1 MRVVVAAGRG
11 ACGQLG
17 HGDEESYCWP
27 EPIEALRGV
36 RVAAMAASECHSLV
50 LTKEGEVLSFGEGY
64 EGRPGLLPLHGGH
77 VNMSVCFPAQI
88 TGLQTRG
95 CIDPPP
101 PSVRQA
107 NTTAAASARGAAGDG
122 PLNEPYTGKASACC
136 SSRVRAID
144 RVGRI
149 PRSDI
154 SACTFA
160 SSAVRT
166 RSSWDPW
173 PAEGSDHC
181 KMTCGSKPS
190 VGRLLNASAFPPPCT
205 RESSAVWRRL
215 TNTCDTR

>member
-1 MRVVVAAGRG
+1 MAGRG

-101 PSVRQA
+101 PSGSQA
-107 NTTAAASARGAAGDG
+107 DITLTAASAQGAAGGG
-122 PLNEPYTGKASACC
+122 PLKACC
-136 SSRVRAID
+136 VHTRLRANILGVI
-144 RVGRI
+144 R
-149 PRSDI
+149 
-154 SACTFA
+154 
-160 SSAVRT
+160 
-166 RSSWDPW
+166 
-173 PAEGSDHC
+173 
-181 KMTCGSKPS
+181 K
-190 VGRLLNASAFPPPCT
+190 RLLAIVRKYAGRNADAQMQV
-205 RESSAVWRRL
+205 AAL
-215 TNTCDTR
+215 AAYKYL